1 MTCHCK
7 AVDTSSES
15 LSPPL
20 LTDSDS
26 NSDSSDYE
34 ISEDE
39 GSIGEFMIGSI
50 YSYDIELSKSV

>member
-26 NSDSSDYE
+26 DSESSDYE
-34 ISEDE
+34 ICEDE
-39 GSIGEFMIGSI
+39 GSIGEFMIGTL
-50 YSYDIELSKSV
+50 YSDDIEL